1 MLDSYFTSQALTAAA
16 ESALDEIII
25 ALLDGEPEAA
35 TRWLTEAPAMLRHA
49 PGYSVPQ
56 AIEAAIRGGR
66 AYDQQF
72 TPAT

>member
-1 MLDSYFTSQALTAAA
+1 MFNSYLTPEALTAAA

-25 ALLDGEPEAA
+25 GLLAGEPEAA
-35 TRWLTEAPAMLRHA
+35 TRWLTEAPAMLQHA
-49 PGYSVPQ
+49 PGYNVPQ
-56 AIEAAIRGGR
+56 MIEAAIRGGR